1 LGWPLL
7 PLYTAFTSDFEPSS
21 SSATP
26 GRGTSSK
33 GGLLTLKIPASR
45 LHLYTCPTFTLF
57 PPLHVYTQKKT
68 AMITNTMAADKNPTS
83 KGDFANLYVALSAES
98 FNKSMNNTV
107 PLIRS
112 LVGEGLKKLI

>member
-1 LGWPLL
+1 
-7 PLYTAFTSDFEPSS
+7 
-21 SSATP
+21 
-26 GRGTSSK
+26 
-33 GGLLTLKIPASR
+33 
-45 LHLYTCPTFTLF
+45 
-57 PPLHVYTQKKT
+57 
-68 AMITNTMAADKNPTS
+68 MITNTMAADKNPTS